1 LGHSSS
7 ARADRD
13 DRSISDMHRT
23 VRNVTE
29 LRVHRDDIRVGN
41 YELTTLWQRYC
52 RALKARIGRALSKSH
67 WNNAGRSN
75 RRYPAQKAT
84 PANFTHGASLLSSGI
99 SRMFLE

>member
-1 LGHSSS
+1 
-7 ARADRD
+7 
-13 DRSISDMHRT
+13 MHPT